1 MASLLPGRRTRV
13 LCTTAMS
20 ENRSG
25 GWKAT
30 IVAEYAAPSGAVY
43 SRRLTRA
50 GAPHF
55 GRYTTVSEHGGDTD
69 IRVILQLQNA
79 AAIAARALRRAVRS
93 QKFRERMRKSA
104 SRDGTYLAMHEAL
117 TELADEHASA
127 YRALIGQKYSCP
139 VCYVRHG
146 QHFELQEI
154 FSTGGD
160 ALACDGCAYS
170 LVPAAAVT
178 GANAPARQS
187 L

>member
-55 GRYTTVSEHGGDTD
+55 GRCTTVSEHGGDTD

-93 QKFRERMRKSA
+93 QKFRERMRKGA
-104 SRDGTYLAMHEAL
+104 SRDSTYLAMHEAL

-127 YRALIGQKYSCP
+127 YQALIGHKYSCP
-139 VCYVRHG
+139 VCFVRHG
-146 QHFELQEI
+146 QHFELQQI
-154 FSTGGD
+154 FSTDGE

-170 LVPAAAVT
+170 LVSASAVT
-178 GANAPARQS
+178 AATAPARQS